1 MSHKIYGQQVTI
13 IGSGGDTPSEVH
25 PRLNVVSITK
35 SSNNLNISNPS
46 TNGNFVAGYKIMS
59 NGEEVTRVTASP
71 LVLTSLEAKPYA
83 ITVRADGVGFLDSPD
98 SNSIDITVYAFVD
111 GLKNVTSDFDF
122 KKTTS
127 GMNFSFTI
135 VPMEGYKL
143 PASIAIKCKG
153 EDIDFSYNPYTG
165 DVTTNVPLETEYS
178 DVVTDGGQL
187 ISPTI
192 TLLDDETLEI
202 KDVAFATQYEIYDDE
217 NAAGTVDVPA
227 GGYIGIAAEGIVTP
241 QLMKPLISVED
252 DTLSIVDGFLKEGD
266 VFYAESYT
274 LYDGET
280 VLKEDIDATQDQNT
294 LFTYKPDP
302 TVQWSKLSD
311 GAYKTATS
319 SSYANTYA
327 YMRINILAPKAT
339 KVKVDYTFYPYNSY
353 VRMYIGKLDV
363 AFTKSNTTVP
373 TSSQYQV
380 ASSGTSTTTSSFTI
394 DVPAGA
400 HFIDIIKQYNT
411 TSTSSTYY
419 NRYCQVK
426 VTEVVEET
434 A

>member
-1 MSHKIYGQQVTI
+1 M
-13 IGSGGDTPSEVH
+13 
-25 PRLNVVSITK
+25 
-35 SSNNLNISNPS
+35 
-46 TNGNFVAGYKIMS
+46 
-59 NGEEVTRVTASP
+59 
-71 LVLTSLEAKPYA
+71 
-83 ITVRADGVGFLDSPD
+83 
-98 SNSIDITVYAFVD
+98 
-111 GLKNVTSDFDF
+111 
-122 KKTTS
+122 
-127 GMNFSFTI
+127 
-135 VPMEGYKL
+135 
-143 PASIAIKCKG
+143 
-153 EDIDFSYNPYTG
+153 
-165 DVTTNVPLETEYS
+165 
-178 DVVTDGGQL
+178 
-187 ISPTI
+187 
-192 TLLDDETLEI
+192 
-202 KDVAFATQYEIYDDE
+202 
-217 NAAGTVDVPA
+217 
-227 GGYIGIAAEGIVTP
+227 
-241 QLMKPLISVED
+241 
-252 DTLSIVDGFLKEGD
+252 
-266 VFYAESYT
+266 
-274 LYDGET
+274 
-280 VLKEDIDATQDQNT
+280 
-294 LFTYKPDP
+294 
-302 TVQWSKLSD
+302 QWSKLSD

-380 ASSGTSTTTSSFTI
+380 ASNGTGTTTSSFTI